1 MPEGPEVRRYADF
14 LESKI
19 RGKRLACVE
28 IYQEDIKNTARLV
41 VMKKY
46 LLMFQ
51 FDL

>member
-28 IYQEDIKNTARLV
+28 IVSGRY
-41 VMKKY
+41 KKHY
-46 LLMFQ
+46 
-51 FDL
+51 